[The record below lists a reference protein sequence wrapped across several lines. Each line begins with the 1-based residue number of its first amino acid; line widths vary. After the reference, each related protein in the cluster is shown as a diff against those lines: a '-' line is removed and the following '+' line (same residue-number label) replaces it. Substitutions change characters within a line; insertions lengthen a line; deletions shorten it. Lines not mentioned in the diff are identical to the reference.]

1 MQDCSGFSSR
11 VECIETLK
19 PDKVVCFK
27 TLIPFC
33 WWCRLFEHERFE
45 ASERIMRVAAENE
58 MVLLQEM
65 ALAAAAVEPQYVE
78 DE

>member
-1 MQDCSGFSSR
+1 
-11 VECIETLK
+11 
-19 PDKVVCFK
+19 
-27 TLIPFC
+27 
-33 WWCRLFEHERFE
+33 LFELERQE

-65 ALAAAAVEPQYVE
+65 ALAAAAEEVQFE